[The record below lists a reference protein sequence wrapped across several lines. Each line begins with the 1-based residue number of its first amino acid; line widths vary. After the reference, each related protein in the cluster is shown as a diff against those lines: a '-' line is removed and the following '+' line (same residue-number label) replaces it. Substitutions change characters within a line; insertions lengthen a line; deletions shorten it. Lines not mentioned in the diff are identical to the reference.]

1 MITAKNMA
9 SRKNARSLI
18 GLLGIAAF
26 GIFIAGNSVAEMGTP
41 ASEDKQASEQ
51 LAKGQRSVIG
61 TVLAI
66 TSDQIKVDVGEVQP
80 RFLPLK
86 QAKQKSFARINEGDD
101 LVITLNEQNLIVDF
115 HPLTDGP
122 GDTAA
127 QHKIIRGE
135 IAQALVT
142 GQESVVIKA
151 SGTEQTFPIRSQ
163 VRSKVAAIPIGASAI
178 FLIDETNQVADVAF
192 KSLDSVREGKHQEG
206 ALSPIKNPHEKVN
219 GKIVIP
225 LGDNKNQITVRTEGG
240 SDRTFEVREMPQ
252 KKLVNLKKGELVV
265 LLIDD
270 EKKVIDVAIPP
281 TGQ

>member
-192 KSLDSVREGKHQEG
+192 MCLESAREGKHQEG
-206 ALSPIKNPHEKVN
+206 DLS
-219 GKIVIP
+219 
-225 LGDNKNQITVRTEGG
+225 
-240 SDRTFEVREMPQ
+240 
-252 KKLVNLKKGELVV
+252 
-265 LLIDD
+265 
-270 EKKVIDVAIPP
+270 
-281 TGQ
+281 